1 MRHIILTGF
10 MGAGKTTVGKLLAQ
24 KLGCPFLDTDQ
35 LIQQQAGM
43 SISRIFAEKGEE
55 TFRSLETAILKEAWT
70 QEEAW
75 VLSVGGGLPMREEN
89 RRLLKRI
96 GAVVYLRV
104 NRDTVLRRLS
114 GDTTRPLLSGGNVEE
129 RVDSLLA
136 VRGPL
141 YEEGADLVVDA
152 DHKTPDAIARQLCKI
167 WDQ

>member
-89 RRLLKRI
+89 RSAMITVSSRLREFRGRMIMPAWKR
-96 GAVVYLRV
+96 
-104 NRDTVLRRLS
+104 
-114 GDTTRPLLSGGNVEE
+114 
-129 RVDSLLA
+129 
-136 VRGPL
+136 
-141 YEEGADLVVDA
+141 
-152 DHKTPDAIARQLCKI
+152 
-167 WDQ
+167 

>member
-114 GDTTRPLLSGGNVEE
+114 GDTTRPLL
-129 RVDSLLA
+129 
-136 VRGPL
+136 
-141 YEEGADLVVDA
+141 
-152 DHKTPDAIARQLCKI
+152 
-167 WDQ
+167 